1 MSIAWLPLTEY
12 SSKYR
17 VSISTLRRRIKDE
30 AIQYKFEDGKYFI
43 GDEPISANQK
53 VHRPSQLKSEDGLIS
68 MTGEKKT
75 VMERA
80 PFFGLNLDFQEDTHK
95 NQGLQNLDLQKAT
108 RVKEDELSSKH
119 LESLFTTDHS
129 LAQEKKFYGS
139 EMKPERSYERQNFSK
154 SPVDFQPI
162 TFQPSAVS
170 TASGGLS
177 FSNRTRMNSALAATA
192 AIRNDEPILNEAN
205 KLLGE
210 LKKAYTLVLQEK
222 EEQILKLR
230 QENADLKTYVKA
242 LESENERL
250 QKNKTQNDLWIL
262 G

>member
-43 GDEPISANQK
+43 GDQPISAHQK
-53 VHRPSQLKSEDGLIS
+53 VHRPSQLKSEDGLMS
-68 MTGEKKT
+68 PVSEKKT

-95 NQGLQNLDLQKAT
+95 NQGLQNFDRQKVEQ
-108 RVKEDELSSKH
+108 VKEDELSSKH
-119 LESLFTTDHS
+119 LESLFTADHS
-129 LAQEKKFYGS
+129 LAQEKKFYSS
-139 EMKPERSYERQNFSK
+139 EMKPERAYERLNFSK
-154 SPVDFQPI
+154 SPTDFQPI
-162 TFQPSAVS
+162 TFQPSA
-170 TASGGLS
+170 TASGLS
-177 FSNRTRMNSALAATA
+177 SATKTRMTSALAATA

-250 QKNKTQNDLWIL
+250 QKNKTNNDLWIL

>member
-43 GDEPISANQK
+43 GDQPISAHQK
-53 VHRPSQLKSEDGLIS
+53 VHRPSQLKSEDGLMS
-68 MTGEKKT
+68 PVGEKKT
-75 VMERA
+75 VMEKA

-95 NQGLQNLDLQKAT
+95 NQGFQNLDQQKVIQ
-108 RVKEDELSSKH
+108 VKEEELSSKH
-119 LESLFTTDHS
+119 LENLFTVDHS
-129 LAQEKKFYGS
+129 LAREKKFYSS
-139 EMKPERSYERQNFSK
+139 EMKPERTYERQNFSK
-154 SPVDFQPI
+154 SPTDFQPV
-162 TFQPSAVS
+162 TFQPSLANS
-170 TASGGLS
+170 TLSGLS
-177 FSNRTRMNSALAATA
+177 ASNRTRMNSALAATA